1 MEYPAEVSKTI
12 NLNLDRIVTAGPGTG
27 NKTHRHSVS
36 QTEERSLGVDKT
48 TERHSTR
55 VKLNSFF

>member
-27 NKTHRHSVS
+27 NKTHRHPLRLSWI
-36 QTEERSLGVDKT
+36 EG
-48 TERHSTR
+48 
-55 VKLNSFF
+55 N